1 METNRRG
8 LFNKKW
14 IVAFLVYIGL
24 VALCCIALYVVPS
37 VIGMFERTYIAEHG
51 RIDVADE
58 VSAFIVR
65 DERVYVAAQKSSV
78 NRLAESN
85 RLVKA
90 GSKVVELTPSD
101 SDTFDL
107 DAAEQEAEAD
117 SGSGDKDSGN
127 SKDKT
132 SAEGSKE
139 AGEKKAET
147 GTEKKDSK
155 KDEQGD
161 TEKTDGKSS
170 EKSSA
175 EKTDN
180 KKSGKS
186 DAEKADGSES
196 EKTESESAGQ
206 DPRFNSLGKYSGIME
221 DLGDTYSVT
230 ETGSTRTA
238 GYVSYY
244 VDGAEARLSTK
255 AIESLNR
262 DDLKELTGRKPV
274 KTPAKLA
281 GKNYPVFKIVRNR
294 KWYLVYYLKKEDAAK
309 YAEGDTVYI
318 GVNEEDVPV
327 TVREV
332 RDEGKSTRITL
343 TCKTF
348 FDGFLELRTLDTK
361 VTVESAE
368 GLVLEDGSIVEA
380 PDGRRGV
387 FVVNKLGEHV
397 FTPVRTKAD
406 DGTKCV
412 VYSDIYVDE
421 GGNYVETI
429 GTYDEIIAEPSEEDI
444 ASLKT
449 DKKNKN

>member
-14 IVAFLVYIGL
+14 IVAFLVYVGL

-51 RIDVADE
+51 KIDVADE

-65 DERVYVAAQKSSV
+65 DERVYVAAQKSSI

-90 GSKVVELTPSD
+90 GTKVIELTPTD
-101 SDTFDL
+101 DTIDL
-107 DAAEQEAEAD
+107 EAEDAD
-117 SGSGDKDSGN
+117 AETDAKTDGKN
-127 SKDKT
+127 AEESKDKT
-132 SAEGSKE
+132 SETKKDKSSSAEADK
-139 AGEKKAET
+139 AGEEKKAESSDDKKSEKT
-147 GTEKKDSK
+147 GEKKDSK
-155 KDEQGD
+155 
-161 TEKTDGKSS
+161 T
-170 EKSSA
+170 
-175 EKTDN
+175 
-180 KKSGKS
+180 SGKS
-186 DAEKADGSES
+186 DSKES
-196 EKTESESAGQ
+196 EETVEQ
-206 DPRFNSLGKYSGIME
+206 DAKLGIRGSKYSGIME
-221 DLGDTYSVT
+221 ELGDTYSVT
-230 ETGSTRTA
+230 EDGSTRTA

-262 DDLKELTGRKPV
+262 DDLKELTGRKAV
-274 KTPAKLA
+274 KVPSKHC
-281 GKNYPVFKIVRNR
+281 GKDYPVFKIVRNR
-294 KWYLVYYLKKEDAAK
+294 KWYLVYYLSKEDSAK
-309 YAEGDTVYI
+309 YTEGETVYI
-318 GVNEEDVPV
+318 EVNDENVPV

-348 FDGFLELRTLDTK
+348 FDGFLEIRNLNTK
-361 VTVESAE
+361 VTVESDE

-380 PDGRRGV
+380 PDGKRGV

-397 FTPVRTKAD
+397 FTPVKSKAD

-429 GTYDEIIAEPSEEDI
+429 GTYDEIIAVPSEEDI
-444 ASLKT
+444 ASLKKGKS
-449 DKKNKN
+449 DKK

>member
-14 IVAFLVYIGL
+14 IVALLVYIGL

-51 RIDVADE
+51 KIDVYDE

-65 DERVYVAAQKSSV
+65 DERVYVAGQKSNI
-78 NRLAESN
+78 NRLADSN
-85 RLVKA
+85 RLVNA
-90 GSKVVELTPSD
+90 GSKVVELTPADVETLSLGGED
-101 SDTFDL
+101 EET
-107 DAAEQEAEAD
+107 EAEAD
-117 SGSGDKDSGN
+117 AKADDKTTAETKDKKDTE
-127 SKDKT
+127 SKDKKET
-132 SAEGSKE
+132 ESKDKKAAESKE
-139 AGEKKAET
+139 ET
-147 GTEKKDSK
+147 QEAV
-155 KDEQGD
+155 EQ
-161 TEKTDGKSS
+161 
-170 EKSSA
+170 
-175 EKTDN
+175 
-180 KKSGKS
+180 
-186 DAEKADGSES
+186 DAKLD
-196 EKTESESAGQ
+196 
-206 DPRFNSLGKYSGIME
+206 SLGKYASIMD
-221 DLGDTYSVT
+221 DLGDEVSVT
-230 ETGSTRTA
+230 DDGSTRTA

-255 AIESLNR
+255 AIESLNY
-262 DDLKELTGRKPV
+262 DDLKELTGRKAIKVPT
-274 KTPAKLA
+274 KYC

-294 KWYLVYYLKKEDAAK
+294 KWYLVYYLKKDEAAK
-309 YAEGDTVYI
+309 YIEGETVYI
-318 GVNEEDVPV
+318 EVNDENVPV

-332 RDEGKSTRITL
+332 RDEGKNTRITL

-348 FDGFLELRTLDTK
+348 FDGVLEIRTLNTK

-387 FVVNKLGEHV
+387 FVINKLGEHV

-412 VYSDIYVDE
+412 VYSDLYVDD

-429 GTYDEIIAEPSEEDI
+429 KTYDEVIAEPSEEDI
-444 ASLKT
+444 ASLKAKGKS
-449 DKKNKN
+449 DKK

>member
-37 VIGMFERTYIAEHG
+37 VIGIFERTYIAEHG
-51 RIDVADE
+51 KIDVADE

-65 DERVYVAAQKSSV
+65 DERVYVAAQKSKI
-78 NRLAESN
+78 NRLADSN
-85 RLVKA
+85 RLVNA
-90 GSKVVELTPSD
+90 GTKVVELTP
-101 SDTFDL
+101 TEETLDL
-107 DAAEQEAEAD
+107 EAMDEDAGSEEAETKDKSKAD
-117 SGSGDKDSGN
+117 SAK
-127 SKDKT
+127 KT
-132 SAEGSKE
+132 D
-139 AGEKKAET
+139 
-147 GTEKKDSK
+147 EKKDDK
-155 KDEQGD
+155 KDD
-161 TEKTDGKSS
+161 
-170 EKSSA
+170 
-175 EKTDN
+175 

-186 DAEKADGSES
+186 DDKKSGNKDSDKAEEPEEKDAKLGILGS
-196 EKTESESAGQ
+196 
-206 DPRFNSLGKYSGIME
+206 KYSGIME
-221 DLGDTYSVT
+221 ELGDTYSVT
-230 ETGSTRTA
+230 EDGTTRTA

-262 DDLKELTGRKPV
+262 GDLKDLTGRKAV
-274 KTPAKLA
+274 KVPSRSC
-281 GKNYPVFKIVRNR
+281 GQDYPVFKIVRNR

-309 YAEGDTVYI
+309 YTEGETVYI
-318 GVNEEDVPV
+318 EVNDENVPV

-332 RDEGKSTRITL
+332 RDEGKNTRITL

-348 FDGFLELRTLDTK
+348 FDGFLEIRSLDTK

-368 GLVLEDGSIVEA
+368 GLVLEDGSIVDA
-380 PDGRRGV
+380 PDGKRGV
-387 FVVNKLGEHV
+387 FVVNKLGQHV

-444 ASLKT
+444 ASLKKSNS
-449 DKKNKN
+449 KKN

>member
-37 VIGMFERTYIAEHG
+37 VVGMFERTYIAEHG
-51 RIDVADE
+51 KIDVADE

-65 DERVYVAAQKSSV
+65 DERVYVAAQKSSI
-78 NRLAESN
+78 NRLADSN
-85 RLVKA
+85 KLVKS
-90 GSKVVELTPSD
+90 GTKVIELTP
-101 SDTFDL
+101 T
-107 DAAEQEAEAD
+107 AEAIDPEAEEAE
-117 SGSGDKDSGN
+117 

-132 SAEGSKE
+132 KDSKDNTSADDAKNTDD
-139 AGEKKAET
+139 KKAES
-147 GTEKKDSK
+147 GDDKKSENKDDK
-155 KDEQGD
+155 KSD
-161 TEKTDGKSS
+161 KKS
-170 EKSSA
+170 EKSDTEQTEEPA
-175 EKTDN
+175 E
-180 KKSGKS
+180 
-186 DAEKADGSES
+186 
-196 EKTESESAGQ
+196 Q
-206 DPRFNSLGKYSGIME
+206 DPKLGIQGSKYAGIMK

-230 ETGSTRTA
+230 EDGTTRTA

-244 VDGAEARLSTK
+244 VDGAEARLTTK

-262 DDLKELTGRKPV
+262 DDLKELTGRKAV
-274 KTPAKLA
+274 KVPSRNC
-281 GKNYPVFKIVRNR
+281 GQDYPVFKIVRNR

-309 YAEGDTVYI
+309 YAEGETVYI
-318 GVNEEDVPV
+318 DVNGENVPV

-348 FDGFLELRTLDTK
+348 FDGFIEMRNLDTK

-380 PDGRRGV
+380 PDGKRGV

-397 FTPVRTKAD
+397 FTPVKTKAD

-412 VYSDIYVDE
+412 VYSDIYVDDA
-421 GGNYVETI
+421 GNYVETI
-429 GTYDEIIAEPSEEDI
+429 GTYDEIIAEPSSDDI
-444 ASLKT
+444 ASLKKSKS
-449 DKKNKN
+449 KKS

>member
-24 VALCCIALYVVPS
+24 VALCCVALYVVPS

-51 RIDVADE
+51 KIDVADE

-65 DERVYVAAQKSSV
+65 DERVYVAAQKSSI
-78 NRLAESN
+78 NRLADSN
-85 RLVKA
+85 KLVKS
-90 GSKVVELTPSD
+90 GTKVIELTP
-101 SDTFDL
+101 T
-107 DAAEQEAEAD
+107 AEAIDPEAEEAE
-117 SGSGDKDSGN
+117 

-132 SAEGSKE
+132 KDSKDNTSADDAKNTDD
-139 AGEKKAET
+139 KKAES
-147 GTEKKDSK
+147 GDDKKSENKDDK
-155 KDEQGD
+155 KSD
-161 TEKTDGKSS
+161 KKS
-170 EKSSA
+170 EKSDTEQTEEPA
-175 EKTDN
+175 E
-180 KKSGKS
+180 
-186 DAEKADGSES
+186 
-196 EKTESESAGQ
+196 Q
-206 DPRFNSLGKYSGIME
+206 DPKLGIQGSKYAGIMK

-230 ETGSTRTA
+230 EDGTTRTA

-244 VDGAEARLSTK
+244 VDGAEARLTTK

-262 DDLKELTGRKPV
+262 DDLKELTGRKAV
-274 KTPAKLA
+274 KVPSRNC
-281 GKNYPVFKIVRNR
+281 GQDYPVFKIVRNR

-309 YAEGDTVYI
+309 YAEGETVYI
-318 GVNEEDVPV
+318 DVNGENVPV

-348 FDGFLELRTLDTK
+348 FDGFIEMRNLDTK

-380 PDGRRGV
+380 PDGKRGV

-397 FTPVRTKAD
+397 FTPVKTKAD

-412 VYSDIYVDE
+412 VYSDIYVDDA
-421 GGNYVETI
+421 GNYVETI
-429 GTYDEIIAEPSEEDI
+429 GTYDEIIAEPSSDDI
-444 ASLKT
+444 ASLKKSKS
-449 DKKNKN
+449 KKS

>member
-37 VIGMFERTYIAEHG
+37 VIGIFERTYIAEHG
-51 RIDVADE
+51 KIDVADE

-65 DERVYVAAQKSSV
+65 DERVYVAAQKSKI
-78 NRLAESN
+78 NRLADSN
-85 RLVKA
+85 RLVNA
-90 GSKVVELTPSD
+90 GTKVVELTP
-101 SDTFDL
+101 TEETLDL
-107 DAAEQEAEAD
+107 EAMDEDAESEEAETKDKSKAD
-117 SGSGDKDSGN
+117 SAK
-127 SKDKT
+127 KT
-132 SAEGSKE
+132 D
-139 AGEKKAET
+139 
-147 GTEKKDSK
+147 EKKDDK
-155 KDEQGD
+155 KDE
-161 TEKTDGKSS
+161 
-170 EKSSA
+170 
-175 EKTDN
+175 

-186 DAEKADGSES
+186 DDKKSGNKDSEKAE
-196 EKTESESAGQ
+196 EPEEQ
-206 DPRFNSLGKYSGIME
+206 DPKLGILGSKYSGIME
-221 DLGDTYSVT
+221 ELGDTYSVT
-230 ETGSTRTA
+230 EDGTTRTA

-262 DDLKELTGRKPV
+262 SDLKDLTGRKAV
-274 KTPAKLA
+274 KVPSKRC
-281 GKNYPVFKIVRNR
+281 GQDYPVFKIVRNR

-309 YAEGDTVYI
+309 YTEGETVYI
-318 GVNEEDVPV
+318 EVNDENVPV

-332 RDEGKSTRITL
+332 RDEGKNTRITL

-348 FDGFLELRTLDTK
+348 FDGFLEIRSLDTK

-368 GLVLEDGSIVEA
+368 GLVLEDGSIVDA
-380 PDGRRGV
+380 PDGKRGV
-387 FVVNKLGEHV
+387 FVVNKLGQHV

-444 ASLKT
+444 ASLKKSNS
-449 DKKNKN
+449 KKN

>member
-37 VIGMFERTYIAEHG
+37 VIGIFERTYIAEHG
-51 RIDVADE
+51 KIDVADE

-65 DERVYVAAQKSSV
+65 DERVYVAAQKSKI
-78 NRLAESN
+78 NRLADSN
-85 RLVKA
+85 RLVNA
-90 GSKVVELTPSD
+90 GTKVVELTP
-101 SDTFDL
+101 TEETLDL
-107 DAAEQEAEAD
+107 EAMDEDAGSEEAETKDKSKAD
-117 SGSGDKDSGN
+117 SAK
-127 SKDKT
+127 KT
-132 SAEGSKE
+132 D
-139 AGEKKAET
+139 
-147 GTEKKDSK
+147 EKKDDK
-155 KDEQGD
+155 KDD
-161 TEKTDGKSS
+161 
-170 EKSSA
+170 
-175 EKTDN
+175 

-186 DAEKADGSES
+186 DDKKSGNKDSEKAEES
-196 EKTESESAGQ
+196 EEQ
-206 DPRFNSLGKYSGIME
+206 DPKLGILGSKYSGIME
-221 DLGDTYSVT
+221 ELGDTYSVT
-230 ETGSTRTA
+230 EDGTTRTA

-262 DDLKELTGRKPV
+262 GDLKDLTDRKAV
-274 KTPAKLA
+274 KVPSRSC
-281 GKNYPVFKIVRNR
+281 GQDYPVFKIVRNR

-309 YAEGDTVYI
+309 YTEGETVYI
-318 GVNEEDVPV
+318 EVNDENVPV

-332 RDEGKSTRITL
+332 RDEGKNTRITL

-348 FDGFLELRTLDTK
+348 FDGFLEIRSLDTK

-368 GLVLEDGSIVEA
+368 GLVLEDGSIVDA
-380 PDGRRGV
+380 PDGKRGV
-387 FVVNKLGEHV
+387 FVVNKLGQHV

-444 ASLKT
+444 ASLKKSSS
-449 DKKNKN
+449 KKN